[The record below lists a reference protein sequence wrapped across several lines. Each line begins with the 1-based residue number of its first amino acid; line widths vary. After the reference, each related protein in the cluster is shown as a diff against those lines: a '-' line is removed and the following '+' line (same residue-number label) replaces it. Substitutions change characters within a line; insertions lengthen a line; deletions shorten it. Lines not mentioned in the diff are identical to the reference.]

1 VNVKGT
7 ADWAADPSGRAR
19 QLRCGVGRS
28 TFGVE
33 QPASIRGPSASTT
46 HHRTAVRLAVAEPSA
61 HKKSAAGPRA
71 APYAKAVSPSPT
83 AETPSG
89 LPFPTKRCTKVR
101 NWVAR
106 GPYAKPVSP
115 SPTAEPLNH

>member
-1 VNVKGT
+1 
-7 ADWAADPSGRAR
+7 
-19 QLRCGVGRS
+19 
-28 TFGVE
+28 
-33 QPASIRGPSASTT
+33 
-46 HHRTAVRLAVAEPSA
+46 VRLAVAEPSA

-71 APYAKAVSPSPT
+71 APCAKPRLTQPIAEPLSGLPLPTKRAQKSAAGPRAAPYAKAVSASPT

-89 LPFPTKRCTKVR
+89 LPLPTKRCTKVR

-115 SPTAEPLNH
+115 SPTAEPLNRRTPIFMRRCARCAW